1 MEGNSDLIRQITT
14 LFDYINIFITFQFT
28 LIHFLKSNKT
38 HVDHQAMAYVAP
50 KRTVSPPNGN
60 ENKAANSNGTTNGVN
75 GAAKT
80 AKKFPK
86 WGGAEVCPRCERSV
100 NIFNV

>member
-1 MEGNSDLIRQITT
+1 MNL
-14 LFDYINIFITFQFT
+14 
-28 LIHFLKSNKT
+28 FLKSNKT

-86 WGGAEVCPRCERSV
+86 WGGAEVCPRCDRSV

>member
-1 MEGNSDLIRQITT
+1 MIYSPQ
-14 LFDYINIFITFQFT
+14 
-28 LIHFLKSNKT
+28 SNKN

-50 KRTVSPPNGN
+50 KRVINETNGN

-75 GAAKT
+75 GTAKT

-86 WGGAEVCPRCERSV
+86 WGGAEVCPRCDRSV
-100 NIFNV
+100 GVY

>member
-1 MEGNSDLIRQITT
+1 
-14 LFDYINIFITFQFT
+14 
-28 LIHFLKSNKT
+28 
-38 HVDHQAMAYVAP
+38 MAYVAP

-100 NIFNV
+100 NIFNILRIFFAYINLLRV

>member
-1 MEGNSDLIRQITT
+1 MPKAKKLLPILSEHYIAQNY
-14 LFDYINIFITFQFT
+14 LFTF
-28 LIHFLKSNKT
+28 KSNKT

-50 KRTVSPPNGN
+50 KRIVNEPNGN

-75 GAAKT
+75 GPAKT

-86 WGGAEVCPRCERSV
+86 WGGAEICPRCDRSV
-100 NIFNV
+100 RYYFTFSYHKD